1 MLGMHRSGTSLVTR
15 LVSLLGIALAST
27 DDLLAGLPANP
38 RGHWESKSLLRFDE
52 RLLRELDSSWF
63 SPPPIS
69 GEELAQRLA
78 PHRARALAALR
89 EAHPRRPFVWK
100 DPRACL
106 LLPFWS
112 SVLARR
118 AVYIVVARHPTEVA
132 ESLERRNGFTPPYSM
147 ALWERYMRLTLL
159 NGAGLPTVLCTYDEV
174 LAEPVAW
181 CQRLAAFLRRL
192 GVELPPV
199 PEAPVSAFVAGDLRR
214 GRRSWQELEPGEL
227 FTPER
232 MALVEAATR
241 TGTQLAYEPPSLP
254 GEAPATGQ
262 VLAEVRRALAGEQ
275 PPSLSALPAQF
286 ARPRTRSGE
295 DRPSSA
301 SLILTWE
308 PSADA
313 ALGLARALPAGSE
326 VIARGGA
333 RLRDSEGESEL
344 SFRDLEAP
352 RVGGTPPQGGSAEL
366 ARALEDARG
375 RTVLVSSA
383 ALPAARDWYAGV
395 AQTLTSAAAAAG
407 VGAALHVDG
416 DPARRHRRAAFADA
430 DLTLTL
436 RAVRAERR
444 PAPTPLLC
452 GGLCAFDKRLLSA
465 AGGLDPEFD
474 SVFAALSELSLRL
487 WRMRFRVY
495 ELADVEVEID
505 RRQIE
510 PPSGLYDRLRI
521 AALHLEQGPLDAF
534 LERAAR
540 QPGYEQ
546 ASARLRASDLGSRR
560 ALTEAVCIVPAAQVY
575 EELGA
580 RGARARLRRARG
592 SATRTA
598 RRWQLLRASNGP
610 RENLQLVAQR
620 LAAAAAAR
628 RRRGR
633 SRGP

>member
-15 LVSLLGIALAST
+15 LVSLLGIALART

-38 RGHWESKSLLRFDE
+38 RGHWESKSLLKFDD

-63 SPPPIS
+63 SPPPIG

-106 LLPFWS
+106 LLGFWS
-112 SVLARR
+112 SVLERR
-118 AVYIVVARHPTEVA
+118 AVYVVVARHPTEVA
-132 ESLERRNGFTPPYSM
+132 ESLERRNGFTAPYSM
-147 ALWERYMRLTLL
+147 ALWERYMRLTLQ

-181 CQRLAAFLRRL
+181 CERLAAFLRGL
-192 GVELPPV
+192 GVALPPV
-199 PEAPVSAFVAGDLRR
+199 PQGPVSAFAAGDLRR
-214 GRRSWQELEPGEL
+214 GRRSWQELEPAEL

-232 MALVEAATR
+232 MALVQAATR
-241 TGTQLAYEPPSLP
+241 TGMHLAYEPPSVP
-254 GEAPATGQ
+254 AEAPATEQ
-262 VLAEVRRALAGEQ
+262 ILSEVRRGLAGEQ
-275 PPSLSALPAQF
+275 PPSLSALPARF
-286 ARPRTRSGE
+286 ARPRTKGGE
-295 DRPSSA
+295 ARPSSA

-308 PSADA
+308 LSAA
-313 ALGLARALPAGSE
+313 QALSLARVLPPGSE
-326 VIARGGA
+326 VIGRGAA
-333 RLRDSEGESEL
+333 RLRNEGGSEL
-344 SFRDLEAP
+344 SFRDLDAARE
-352 RVGGTPPQGGSAEL
+352 GGSEVL
-366 ARALEDARG
+366 ARAMEDVRG
-375 RTVLVSSA
+375 RTVLVSNA
-383 ALPAARDWYAGV
+383 ALPASADWYAAV
-395 AQTLTSAAAAAG
+395 AQTLTSAPAAAG
-407 VGAALHVDG
+407 VGAALHMDG
-416 DPARRHRRAAFADA
+416 DPAGRRRRAAFADA

-436 RAVRAERR
+436 RAARAERR
-444 PAPTPLLC
+444 PVPTPLLC

-510 PPSGLYDRLRI
+510 APSDLYDRLRI

-540 QPGYEQ
+540 HPGYEQ
-546 ASARLRASDLGSRR
+546 ASARLKASALESRR
-560 ALTEAVCIVPAAQVY
+560 ALTEAVCIVPAAEVF
-575 EELGA
+575 EEVGA

-620 LAAAAAAR
+620 LAAAASAR

-633 SRGP
+633 SSGP